1 MGLGMEGSGPYAPLR
16 GEGLTKHFGRRAAL
30 SREMTSMATQ
40 KQPDPGSAYVDL
52 YWIPLGAGG
61 WFVRR
66 NGRVF
71 EALVALKERR
81 PRKDLYHSALEV
93 TVPEGRF
100 TIEQTPVPSLD
111 DARGV
116 VAGGAVG
123 ARWAGRFR
131 IFRYEV
137 RCWRD
142 GHIPD
147 VAEAVDSP
155 RRLTTDA
162 ATAQRL
168 LQLTAKV
175 PTPTWGRD
183 ELAAGEMWNS
193 NSIISWLLATAG
205 ADADHIELP
214 VGGRAPGWRAGLVVA
229 RRHAAHVFVT

>member
-1 MGLGMEGSGPYAPLR
+1 
-16 GEGLTKHFGRRAAL
+16 
-30 SREMTSMATQ
+30 MATP
-40 KQPDPGSAYVDL
+40 KQPDPRSAYVDL

-61 WFVRR
+61 RFVRR

-93 TVPEGRF
+93 VVPEGRF
-100 TIEQTPVPSLD
+100 TVEQTPVPRRD

-123 ARWAGRFR
+123 ARWASRLR

-137 RCWRD
+137 RCWRN
-142 GHIPD
+142 GRIPD
-147 VAEAVDSP
+147 IAEAVESP
-155 RRLTTDA
+155 RRVTTDA
-162 ATAQRL
+162 ATARRL
-168 LQLTAKV
+168 LQLTSKV

-205 ADADHIELP
+205 VDADHIELP
-214 VGGRAPGWRAGLVVA
+214 RGGRAPGWHAGLAVA
-229 RRHAAHVFVT
+229 RRREAHVLVT